1 MIARLVCGLAAFAL
15 ALLIFLS
22 GSLEF
27 IERPLLE
34 QRFQLDHR
42 EADSKFVIVEID
54 PQSLRQIGTWPWK
67 RSLHALL
74 IDRLTAADVDTI
86 IFDVDFS
93 LASSETEDQALEN
106 ALARRSGRTVLAA
119 FRQWSES
126 EGVFVDV
133 GPLPRFA
140 QHGEVAAANVFPESD
155 GLVWQL
161 PIVQAWDGLLIP
173 SIPSSVAR
181 RLLSEA
187 ERDGQAEK
195 LWIDYS
201 IDPATIERYSFA
213 DVARGAVDPALLTG
227 KTILVG
233 ATAVELGDNV
243 ATPIYRSLPG
253 VFVQMIAAQ
262 SLVQGRALRDIP
274 FSVTAL
280 ALFLSTIGIAFLT
293 WRLRPGIGLAVNI
306 ATNATAFVVA
316 HIVQVKSGLLV
327 PVAPIIVGVFLSG
340 TFVVMIRFRELG
352 LKVIAERLAR
362 LRSQALMAN
371 VAENAFDALITIDKN
386 CQILSVNN
394 AAVRIF
400 RVSRAKATGL
410 KMSEF
415 YLPSKLT
422 DSADFDQV
430 LAQAVASG
438 LPQHILCRRRTGRA
452 FHADMAVTRLE
463 EEHGGGL
470 ILLMRDID
478 RRVKAEKRAQRRE
491 RELRVAKQKAEM
503 ANRAKT
509 EFLANMSHELK
520 TPLNAVMGFAEVMQN
535 ELFGPLGS
543 PNYKEYANDIYDG
556 GARLLATVTDVLDF
570 ARIEDGKLEL
580 REEEIDLGDLMT
592 RLGNLSRERAE
603 EAGLTLNI
611 EPPTENIFFVA
622 DERLIKQAL
631 GAIVSNAIKFNKE
644 EGHVTLSLSLD
655 SNGDALLSVSDSGIG
670 IAEEQIE
677 TCFKAFGQADSSL
690 QRTYEGAGL
699 GLTLANAY
707 IESHGGRIQI
717 DSRVNEGTRVTIV
730 LPAERRYQPKLSQAG

>member
-1 MIARLVCGLAAFAL
+1 MLPWLVGSLSAFGIAAAAFSL
-15 ALLIFLS
+15 NTLS
-22 GSLEF
+22 F

-34 QRFQLDHR
+34 QRFKLDDR
-42 EADSKFVIVEID
+42 EADDRLAIVEID
-54 PQSLRQIGTWPWK
+54 PKSLREIGSWPWK

-74 IDRLTAADVDTI
+74 VDRLTAANAGTI
-86 IFDVDFS
+86 VFDVDFS
-93 LASSETEDQALEN
+93 LASEEREDAALEN

-119 FRQWSES
+119 FRQWSEAD
-126 EGVFVDV
+126 GRIVDL
-133 GPLPRFA
+133 GPLSRFA
-140 QHGEVAAANVFPESD
+140 QHAEVASANVFPESD
-155 GLVWQL
+155 GLVWRL
-161 PIVQAWDGLLIP
+161 PLTHSWNRRSIPGIP
-173 SIPSSVAR
+173 SIVAAQ
-181 RLLSEA
+181 SGA
-187 ERDGQAEK
+187 SNERIGPTSDF
-195 LWIDYS
+195 WIDYS
-201 IDPATIERYSFA
+201 IAAQTVSRFSFS
-213 DVARGAVDPALLTG
+213 DVARGAVDPSLLAG
-227 KTILVG
+227 RTILVG
-233 ATAVELGDNV
+233 ATAVELGDNIAV
-243 ATPIYRSLPG
+243 PLHRSLPG
-253 VFVQMIAAQ
+253 VFVQMLAAQ
-262 SLVQGRALRDIP
+262 SLIQGRALQTTPIGLS
-274 FSVTAL
+274 FTFLLVVTVLVAFVSWKQRPAHAL
-280 ALFLSTIGIAFLT
+280 ANLILCNAFAFT
-293 WRLRPGIGLAVNI
+293 LAVAI
-306 ATNATAFVVA
+306 QSHSAMLLPLSPVV
-316 HIVQVKSGLLV
+316 
-327 PVAPIIVGVFLSG
+327 VGSSLACIF
-340 TFVVMIRFRELG
+340 TFMIRFQQLG
-352 LKVIAERLAR
+352 LRVISERLAR
-362 LRSQALMAN
+362 LRSQAIMAN
-371 VAENAFDALITIDKN
+371 VAENAFDALITTTEAGEIRS
-386 CQILSVNN
+386 INN
-394 AAVRIF
+394 AAMRIF
-400 RVSRAKATGL
+400 RVTRTKASGL
-410 KMSEF
+410 NMSQF

-422 DSADFDQV
+422 DSHSFALV
-430 LAQAVASG
+430 LKQAVFSG
-438 LPQHILCRRRTGRA
+438 QPQHILCRRRTGRA

-535 ELFGPLGS
+535 ELFGPLGA

-592 RLGNLSRERAE
+592 RLGKLSRERAE

-644 EGHVTLSLSLD
+644 EGHVTLSLRLD

-717 DSRVNEGTRVTIV
+717 DSKLDEGSSVTIV